1 MRMERPAI
9 RLDFVWAYYR
19 RGILL
24 FNCISHIEIEY
35 RIQPEKFRLQ
45 ADVFAGILCRTTFD
59 ISFCFMD
66 GKISCKTLTM
76 PPNEVAGAIRR
87 RDSYRESAG
96 GSTFY
101 VMRH

>member
-1 MRMERPAI
+1 MERPAI
-9 RLDFVWAYYR
+9 LVGFCL
-19 RGILL
+19 GLL
-24 FNCISHIEIEY
+24 FGVACYFSIAFLMS
-35 RIQPEKFRLQ
+35 RLNTAFSPKSFVSKQ

-66 GKISCKTLTM
+66 GKISYKTLTM

-87 RDSYRESAG
+87 RDSHRKSAG